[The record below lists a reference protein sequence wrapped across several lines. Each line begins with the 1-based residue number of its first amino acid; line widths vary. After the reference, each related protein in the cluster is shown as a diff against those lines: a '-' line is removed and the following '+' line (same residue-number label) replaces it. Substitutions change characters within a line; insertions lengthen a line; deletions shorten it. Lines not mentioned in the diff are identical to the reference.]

1 MGKIFKA
8 APLFRRSF
16 DISAQRFSR
25 RGSIIATLKSFRI
38 KFPFLLTIEIIVVKL

>member
-38 KFPFLLTIEIIVVKL
+38 EFPFLLTIEIIVVKL